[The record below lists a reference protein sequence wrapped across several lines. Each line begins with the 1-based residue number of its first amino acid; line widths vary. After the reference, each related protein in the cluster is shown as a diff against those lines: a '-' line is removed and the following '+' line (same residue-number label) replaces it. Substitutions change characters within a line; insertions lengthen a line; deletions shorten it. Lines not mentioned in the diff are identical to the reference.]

1 MKFNPQLYI
10 PCLLWKQG
18 EYQALSKLSSIA
30 QDSIIPLI
38 EVAEIGFDFQSGTCC
53 KTIDEHLYHFAK
65 RVRDKWGKKECL
77 VDIRHIGSS
86 KLMANGQ
93 HPGTFVFDDLRSKG
107 VLATPV
113 IGIILD
119 PQFQFAINQV
129 ISIDGRGLCLRV
141 NIEEVAKVS
150 FDNLMQNLIKSY
162 GLAIEQ
168 CDLIIDLRAPNFEPL
183 DGFAGLLTN
192 IIRNLPNLDL
202 WRSIGII
209 GTSFPPSLGGLKPG
223 ISIIPRNEWL
233 LYKLLEANL
242 KGHGIR
248 VPSFGDYAI
257 NHPDQLPLDMRLVKP
272 NASVRYTIKD
282 NWLIVKGQNVRDYG
296 YTQYEELCQ
305 MVVKSNYYCGQ
316 QFSTGDEYIFAC
328 SKNQVST
335 GNLTT
340 WRWVGTNH
348 HIEMVAR
355 DVANLAA
362 S

>member
-1 MKFNPQLYI
+1 VRFNPQLYI
-10 PCLLWKQG
+10 PCLRWKQG
-18 EYQALSKLSSIA
+18 EYQALNKLSSIA
-30 QDSIIPLI
+30 QDSIMPLI
-38 EVAEIGFDFQSGTCC
+38 EVAEIGFDFESRTCC
-53 KTIDEHLYHFAK
+53 KTIDEHLYPFAK
-65 RVRDKWGKKECL
+65 RVRDKWGKKECF
-77 VDIRHIGSS
+77 VDIRHIGAS

-113 IGIILD
+113 TGMILD
-119 PQFQFAINQV
+119 PQFQAAVHQV
-129 ISIDGRGLCLRV
+129 VSVDGRGLCLRV

-150 FDNLMQNLIKSY
+150 FDSSMHNLIRRY

-183 DGFAGLLTN
+183 DGFTGLLLN
-192 IIRNLPNLDL
+192 IIRNLPNLEL

-209 GTSFPPSLGGLKPG
+209 GTSFPTSLSGLKKG
-223 ISIIPRNEWL
+223 TSIIPRDEWR
-233 LYKLLEANL
+233 LYKLLEADL
-242 KGHGIR
+242 KEHGIR

-257 NHPDQLPLDMRLVKP
+257 NHPDQLSVDMRIVKP
-272 NASVRYTIKD
+272 NASVRYTINDK
-282 NWLIVKGQNVRDYG
+282 WLIAKGQNVRDYG
-296 YTQYEELCQ
+296 FAQYEELCQ
-305 MVVKSNYYCGQ
+305 MVVESNYYCGQ
-316 QFSTGDEYIFAC
+316 QFSMGDEYIFAC
-328 SKNQVST
+328 ANNQVSK

-348 HIEMVAR
+348 HIEMVVR

>member
-10 PCLLWKQG
+10 PCLRWKQG
-18 EYQALSKLSSIA
+18 EYQALSKLSANTQNSIL
-30 QDSIIPLI
+30 PLI
-38 EVAEIGFDFQSGTCC
+38 EVAEIGFDFESRTNS
-53 KTIDEHLYHFAK
+53 KTIDEHLDPFAK
-65 RVRDKWGKKECL
+65 RVKDKWGKKECL
-77 VDIRHIGSS
+77 VDIRHVVSS
-86 KLMANGQ
+86 KIMANGQ

-113 IGIILD
+113 IGMVVD
-119 PQFQFAINQV
+119 PQSQTAVRQT
-129 ISIDGRGLCLRV
+129 ISIDGRGLCFRV
-141 NIEEVAKVS
+141 NIEEVVKVG
-150 FDNLMQNLIKSY
+150 FDNSMKDLIKSY

-183 DGFAGLLTN
+183 DGFTGLLST

-209 GTSFPPSLGGLKPG
+209 GTSFPPSLSGLKPG
-223 ISIIPRNEWL
+223 TSIIPRNEWR

-242 KGHGIR
+242 KENGIR

-257 NHPDQLPLDMRLVKP
+257 NHPDLLSLDMRLVKP
-272 NASVRYTIKD
+272 SANVRYTIKD
-282 NWLIVKGQNVRDYG
+282 NWLIAKGNNVRDNG
-296 YTQYEELCQ
+296 FDQYEKLCK
-305 MVVKSNYYCGQ
+305 MVVESNSYSGK
-316 QFSTGDEYIFAC
+316 QFSAGDEYIFAC
-328 SKNQVST
+328 ANNQVSK

-340 WRWVGTNH
+340 WRWVGSNH

-355 DVANLAA
+355 DVAILAA